1 MFCNFQRWAEGTR
14 SALGAV
20 TRMLSKWKERGIK
33 KKPKHSFPVD
43 MQNTDVE
50 CKKKKTPKKQ
60 QLWEF
65 IEGLSFYI
73 QMSFILLLTAMNQ
86 KIGP

>member
-1 MFCNFQRWAEGTR
+1 MKRTR
-14 SALGAV
+14 D
-20 TRMLSKWKERGIK
+20 K
-33 KKPKHSFPVD
+33 KKPKRSFPVD

-50 CKKKKTPKKQ
+50 CKKKQTQKKQ